1 MSSESYEDYEKDYHL
16 HLSRIR
22 TYLADS
28 QQRREAATLR
38 QCEQWLQRAKQS
50 AMAMQATAEIQNDA
64 RRITESKY
72 LLQRDIG
79 PLSKEIQRILSQLPP
94 QPTGSSSGSSSSQY
108 RNELF
113 SSTTSTNNSN
123 SNSNSYQAPTTSNF
137 FNIESGDDTMLDSLI
152 QSSDELLRE
161 SQSVLFETEGIGN
174 QTIRQLVQQREQLIQ
189 THGTLESLTTIMAS
203 SKRIITSMSRRA
215 CRNRLVLYMII
226 GVLMVLNVATL
237 YWMYDRKYASHQ
249 NDHDKNPAP
258 SHAPTST

>member
-79 PLSKEIQRILSQLPP
+79 PLSKEIQRILSQLPQ
-94 QPTGSSSGSSSSQY
+94 QPTGSSGSSSSSQY
-108 RNELF
+108 RNELL
-113 SSTTSTNNSN
+113 SSTTSTNKNN

-249 NDHDKNPAP
+249 NDDDKNPAP
-258 SHAPTST
+258 SHAPTSQ